1 MVAASAREEARRWER
16 NLVWTEERLDRL
28 DRLVQAMGYLIS
40 GDTLPLG
47 GPISALA
54 TTRLPAVMVDAT
66 LMLSD

>member
-28 DRLVQAMGYLIS
+28 DRLVRAMGYLIS

-47 GPISALA
+47 GGIR
-54 TTRLPAVMVDAT
+54 TRDPHLGNK
-66 LMLSD
+66 